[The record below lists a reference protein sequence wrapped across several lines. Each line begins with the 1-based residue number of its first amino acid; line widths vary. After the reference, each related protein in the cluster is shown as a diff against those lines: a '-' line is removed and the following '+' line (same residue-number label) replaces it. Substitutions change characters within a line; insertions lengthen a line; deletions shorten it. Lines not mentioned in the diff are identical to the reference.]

1 MDAKDAKV
9 LLVSFLLSV
18 FLPRGSFPILA
29 LSGGQGSGQTTL
41 TRRIQALVD
50 PNQAPARQRPR
61 SEDDLII
68 ASANGAILAF
78 DNLSNIDSDLSDA
91 LCRLA
96 TGAGFSK
103 RRLYSD
109 ADEIIVEVRRPV
121 IINGIADLVRMP
133 DLADR
138 ALFVDLPKRRGYS
151 PEVELEAAFEENWP
165 AILGT
170 IYAAVSAALMGHKTE
185 IASPGMRLVDFER
198 WVRAAAPALGLE
210 SDEVSRALVENRGL
224 GDRMLV
230 DDDVVASALMRLLDA
245 DRRFRGTASQL
256 LKELR
261 VLADEG
267 EKFLLPKGPRALSVA
282 LKRLQP
288 PLERFGV
295 KMERKK
301 DDGRLWLIEHG
312 EPTTVEVF

>member
-96 TGAGFSK
+96 TGAGFTK

-138 ALFVDLPKRRGYS
+138 ALFIDLPKR
-151 PEVELEAAFEENWP
+151 
-165 AILGT
+165 
-170 IYAAVSAALMGHKTE
+170 K
-185 IASPGMRLVDFER
+185 
-198 WVRAAAPALGLE
+198 
-210 SDEVSRALVENRGL
+210 
-224 GDRMLV
+224 
-230 DDDVVASALMRLLDA
+230 
-245 DRRFRGTASQL
+245 
-256 LKELR
+256 
-261 VLADEG
+261 
-267 EKFLLPKGPRALSVA
+267 
-282 LKRLQP
+282 LQP
-288 PLERFGV
+288 
-295 KMERKK
+295 
-301 DDGRLWLIEHG
+301 
-312 EPTTVEVF
+312 